1 MSHPGV
7 AIDPAAAS
15 AEFAAV
21 AAVLGVPTETVGA
34 GADPATAAALV
45 GLGAAALAH
54 NLLRSIA
61 TSDQTGAAAAGE
73 RTVSGYVSTEG
84 QNEHA
89 LSRTETI
96 AV

>member
-1 MSHPGV
+1 M
-7 AIDPAAAS
+7 AIDPETAS

-21 AAVLGVPTETVGA
+21 AAVLGIPAATVGA
-34 GADPATAAALV
+34 GADPATAAALF

-54 NLLRSIA
+54 DSLRSA
-61 TSDQTGAAAAGE
+61 ARSDQTGAAIAGQ
-73 RTVSGYVSTEG
+73 RTVSGYVSTES

-89 LSRTETI
+89 LSGTETI